1 MREVKF
7 KLGGL
12 ERRVTVKLG
21 LALQIEEATGVGIMA
36 LVAGLARNEARLS
49 HVIEVLRIA
58 MASGGQSYTADE
70 LLEMIEA
77 DGILAASLAAAAVL
91 NGLFHRPAKGRG
103 AGNGVAGDKPATTNT
118 TPAAIQ

>member
-12 ERRVTVKLG
+12 ERRTTVKLG

-36 LVAGLARNEARLS
+36 LVSALARNEARLS
-49 HVIEVLRIA
+49 HVVEVLRLA
-58 MASGGQSYTADE
+58 LAASGQQYSSDDV
-70 LLEMIEA
+70 LEMIEQ
-77 DGILAASLAAAAVL
+77 DGILSASLAAAAVL
-91 NGLFHRPAKGRG
+91 NGLFYKPPKGRG
-103 AGNGVAGDKPATTNT
+103 SGNAAAGDKPATTNT